1 MSVVTFSNV
10 SKSKEKRHGEHN
22 LTIGGLNRFS
32 REVYMASTASALVK
46 LITVIALLICST
58 AGFAQERS
66 AASSESANSS
76 VSGQVKAI
84 TGQGQT
90 DMVAG
95 VEVRLS

>member
-1 MSVVTFSNV
+1 MPAVTFSNV
-10 SKSKEKRHGEHN
+10 SKSKEKRDGEHK

-32 REVYMASTASALVK
+32 RDVYMAGAASPLVK
-46 LITVIALLICST
+46 LITLIALLIYSS

-90 DMVAG
+90 DIAAN
-95 VEVRLS
+95 ETK